1 MNFLEIG
8 EEHYPQV
15 AEIYQKV
22 WRPGLPLLKPAFP
35 NGQPGT
41 NPTFPLAELAIEEN
55 GQLLG
60 WGSLAPVS
68 SRHVYRGVAEIS
80 VYISAENR
88 GKGLGEKLLNK
99 LIAVSEENALWT
111 LQAGIMRAN
120 TASIN
125 LHKKCGFR
133 VIGYREKIGELD
145 GVWLDNIIMERRSRT
160 TGI

>member
-1 MNFLEIG
+1 MNFLEI
-8 EEHYPQV
+8 EEAHYPQV
-15 AEIYQKV
+15 AEIYRQ
-22 WRPGLPLLKPAFP
+22 GLETRLA
-35 NGQPGT
+35 
-41 NPTFPLAELAIEEN
+41 TFETSVPEWAAWNKSRLPFGRIGLEEN

-60 WGSLAPVS
+60 WGSLTPVS

-120 TASIN
+120 KASIN